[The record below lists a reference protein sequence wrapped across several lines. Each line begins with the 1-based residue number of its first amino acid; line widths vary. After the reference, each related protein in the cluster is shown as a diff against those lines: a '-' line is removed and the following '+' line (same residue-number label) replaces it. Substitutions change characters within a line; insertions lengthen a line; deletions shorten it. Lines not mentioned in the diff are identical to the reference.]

1 MLNLLD
7 MQRWIY
13 GEAIGGLKTIAAGA
27 DAEKLTLAMAFA
39 ALFGLIHALMPGHG
53 KSVIVSYYL
62 GHPGRMLGGVATS
75 ALLVLTHVGMAVA
88 FVLAGYI
95 VIERTFAAAGRA
107 PAFNAASS
115 VLIILIGL
123 WLLYRTLRDHGV
135 DHAHHDGRIVAI
147 AAGFVPCPLTTFIM
161 VYSVGHGIVFAGLIV
176 TAAMATGMIVTI
188 AAFALGAILL
198 RDRFFA
204 LLVRSAV
211 WRRRLG
217 RSAEALSGLAI
228 ISSGVWLM
236 ISRG

>member
-1 MLNLLD
+1 MLNVFD
-7 MQRWIY
+7 MQRWLY

-27 DAEKLTLAMAFA
+27 DPEKLTLAIAFA
-39 ALFGLIHALMPGHG
+39 ALFGFIHALMPGHG

-75 ALLVLTHVGMAVA
+75 ALLVLTHVGMAVT

-107 PAFNAASS
+107 PAFNVASS
-115 VLIILIGL
+115 MLIIAIGL
-123 WLLYRTLRDHGV
+123 WLVYRALRGHNPEPNDN
-135 DHAHHDGRIVAI
+135 GRAVAI

-161 VYSVGHGIVFAGLIV
+161 VYAVAHGIVFAGLVV
-176 TAAMATGMIVTI
+176 TAAMAAGMIATI

-217 RSAEALSGLAI
+217 RGAGAISGLAI
-228 ISSGVWLM
+228 IVSGLWLM

>member
-1 MLNLLD
+1 MLSLLD
-7 MQRWIY
+7 MQRWLY
-13 GEAIGGLKTIAAGA
+13 REAIVGLKTVAAGA
-27 DAEKLTLAMAFA
+27 DLEKLAFAMGFA

-62 GHPGRMLGGVATS
+62 GRPGRVLGGVATS

-95 VIERTFAAAGRA
+95 VIERTIGAARRA

-115 VLIILIGL
+115 MLIITIGL
-123 WLLYRTLRDHGV
+123 WLLYRALRGHDHRPS
-135 DHAHHDGRIVAI
+135 HDSRAVAI

-161 VYSVGHGIVFAGLIV
+161 VYAVAHGIVFAGLIV
-176 TAAMATGMIVTI
+176 TAAMAAGMIATV
-188 AAFALGAILL
+188 AAFALAAILL
-198 RDRFFA
+198 RERFFA

-211 WRRRLG
+211 WRERLG
-217 RSAEALSGLAI
+217 RTTEALSGAAI
-228 ISSGVWLM
+228 IGSGVWLM